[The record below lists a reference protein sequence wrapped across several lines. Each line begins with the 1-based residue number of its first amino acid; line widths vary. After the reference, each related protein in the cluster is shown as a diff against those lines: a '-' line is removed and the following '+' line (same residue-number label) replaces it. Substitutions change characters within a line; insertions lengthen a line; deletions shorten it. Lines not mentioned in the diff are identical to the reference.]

1 MTRESRYD
9 VLFEPVQIGPVTAKN
24 RFYQVPHCNGM
35 GFNSPQSHA
44 KMREAKAE
52 GGWAVICTEE
62 CMIHP
67 SSDYSPEPQARLWDE
82 YDVKCLGLMVDVV
95 HRHGALA
102 GVQLAHNGVGVQN
115 LYTRIPPIGPSDQVA
130 VLGQPSHTRGMS
142 KSDIREFRRWH
153 RNAALR
159 AKSADADI
167 VYVYAGHDT
176 TLLKHFLCIRHNQR
190 SDEYGGSLENRV
202 RLLREVLEETKDA
215 VGDRCAVAIRF
226 AVEELL
232 GPEGITSEDEGREI
246 IEMLAE
252 LPDLWD
258 VNLSDWENDSQTS
271 RFSEEGF
278 QEQYVKFVKSVT
290 SKPVVGVGRFTS
302 PDAMV
307 NQINRGVLDMIGAAR
322 PSIADPFL
330 PQKIEQGRIDEIR
343 ECIGCNICVSGQLT
357 FTPMRCTQN
366 PSVGEEW
373 RRNWHPEYIPPKGSD
388 DSVLVVGAGPA
399 GLEAARALGQRGYRV
414 TLAEAQTEP
423 GGRVS
428 EECRLP
434 GLAAWG
440 RVRDWRVGRIQQMEN
455 VEVYLDNRLLAED
468 ILSLDYR
475 QVILATGAHWR
486 SDGVGITNWQLIP
499 GSDQGH
505 VVSPESVFADKKL
518 VDPVV
523 VFDDDNFYMGAVIA
537 EKLKLDG
544 YEVTLV
550 TTAPEVSPWT
560 HNTLEQHRIQAR
572 VLELEIKVITAHNI
586 TRVGT
591 DEIEVSCVYTEKPGV
606 VAASAVVMVT
616 SRQPDNQLYLGLTE
630 DSERL
635 AESEIASVT
644 AIGDCLCPSTI
655 ASAVYEGHRVAREM
669 DAPPQDPDMPFRRE
683 QISLEG
689 FEKQDISQ

>member
-1 MTRESRYD
+1 
-9 VLFEPVQIGPVTAKN
+9 
-24 RFYQVPHCNGM
+24 
-35 GFNSPQSHA
+35 
-44 KMREAKAE
+44 
-52 GGWAVICTEE
+52 
-62 CMIHP
+62 
-67 SSDYSPEPQARLWDE
+67 
-82 YDVKCLGLMVDVV
+82 
-95 HRHGALA
+95 
-102 GVQLAHNGVGVQN
+102 
-115 LYTRIPPIGPSDQVA
+115 
-130 VLGQPSHTRGMS
+130 
-142 KSDIREFRRWH
+142 
-153 RNAALR
+153 
-159 AKSADADI
+159 
-167 VYVYAGHDT
+167 
-176 TLLKHFLCIRHNQR
+176 
-190 SDEYGGSLENRV
+190 
-202 RLLREVLEETKDA
+202 

-232 GPEGITSEDEGREI
+232 GPEGITSEGEGREI

-307 NQINRGVLDMIGAAR
+307 SQIKRGVLDMIGAAR

-330 PQKIEQGRIDEIR
+330 PQKIEQGRGDEIR

-373 RRNWHPEYIPPKGSD
+373 RRNWHPEYIPPKGSE

-399 GLEAARALGQRGYRV
+399 GLEAARALGQRGYEV

-428 EECRLP
+428 IESRLP
-434 GLAAWG
+434 GLAAWA

-455 VEVYLDNRLLAED
+455 VQVYFDNRLSTDD
-468 ILSLDYR
+468 ILELDHR

-486 SDGVGITNWQLIP
+486 SDGVGISNLQPVP
-499 GSDQGH
+499 GSDQQH
-505 VVSPESVFADKKL
+505 VVSPEQVFSGQML
-518 VDPVV
+518 GDPVV
-523 VFDDDNFYMGAVIA
+523 VFDDDHFYMGALIA
-537 EKLKLDG
+537 EKLRLDG
-544 YEVTLV
+544 HDVTLV
-550 TTAPEVSPWT
+550 TTTPEVSPWT

-586 TRVGT
+586 TRIGT
-591 DEIEVSCVYTEKPGV
+591 DEIEVSCVYTGKPGV
-606 VAASAVVMVT
+606 VAASAVVLVT

-635 AESEIASVT
+635 VESEIASVT

-689 FEKQDISQ
+689 FEQQDISR